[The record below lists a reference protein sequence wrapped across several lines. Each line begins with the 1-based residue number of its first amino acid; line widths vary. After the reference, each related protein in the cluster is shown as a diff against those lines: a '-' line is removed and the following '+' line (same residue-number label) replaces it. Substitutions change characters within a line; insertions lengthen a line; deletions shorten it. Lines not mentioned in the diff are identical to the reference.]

1 MVKQVNT
8 CEFKTLLRQD
18 KVVFADFFATWCG
31 PCKMLAPMIE
41 AISEKPEY
49 ADRVEFVKIDV
60 DEEEELAES
69 YGIMSIPTLLI
80 FKNGELVKTQ
90 VGGVP
95 QPMLTAM
102 IDEAL
107 A

>member
-1 MVKQVNT
+1 MVKHVNT
-8 CEFKTLLRQD
+8 AEFKEVIAKD

-31 PCKMLAPMIE
+31 PCKMLAPMIDQ
-41 AISEKPEY
+41 ISEMPEY

-69 YGIMSIPTLLI
+69 YGIMSIPTLMI
-80 FKNGELVKTQ
+80 FKGGEAVKTQ

-95 QPMLTAM
+95 KPMLTAM
-102 IDEAL
+102 IDEVL
-107 A
+107 

>member
-8 CEFKTLLRQD
+8 KEFNELIAQD

-60 DEEEELAES
+60 DEEEDLAES
-69 YGIMSIPTLLI
+69 FGIMSIPTLMV
-80 FKNGELVKTQ
+80 FKGGEVVKTQ
-90 VGGVP
+90 VGGAP
-95 QPMLTAM
+95 QAMITAM

-107 A
+107 